1 MTFPGDQTEAD
12 LTPLPPLVLASAS
25 PRRRQLLEQIGLRVE
40 VDPADVNETP
50 LLGEDP
56 VAHVCRLAL
65 EKARAVAR
73 RRPDAVIIAGDT
85 VVVLDDDI
93 LTKPADSEDAV
104 SMLLRLQGRTHRVE
118 TGVAVVGPDGR
129 EAAEVAGADVRFRPF
144 DRPFAEAYVAT
155 GEPLDKAGAYG
166 IQGRG
171 AVLVEEIRGDYFAVV
186 GLPLTVVARLLE
198 GLGVTYSFR
207 VP

>member
-1 MTFPGDQTEAD
+1 MTHPGDHEPD
-12 LTPLPPLVLASAS
+12 HPPRPPLILASAS
-25 PRRRQLLEQIGLRVE
+25 PRRRQLLEQIGVRVE
-40 VDPADVNETP
+40 VDPADVDETP

-73 RRPDAVIIAGDT
+73 RRPGAVIIAGDT

-93 LTKPADSEDAV
+93 LAKPADAADAV
-104 SMLLRLQGRTHRVE
+104 AMLLRLQGRTHRVE

-129 EAAEVAGADVRFRPF
+129 EAVEVAGADVRFRTF
-144 DRPFAEAYVAT
+144 GRAYAEAYVAT

-186 GLPLTVVARLLE
+186 GLPLEVVARMLE
-198 GLGVTYSFR
+198 RVGVTYAFP